1 MRDLSR
7 QAVIDRLRRDP
18 APEVLVIGAGING
31 AAVFRELAL
40 NGVRVLLVDR
50 GDIAQGASSALS
62 RMVHGG
68 LRYLETADF
77 ALVREGATERNR
89 LLRNAPHLV
98 GPLRTIVPLY
108 DSWGGTLAAAAR
120 FLRRPVRAGRRGAV
134 LVRIGLALYDWLGR
148 SERTMPK
155 HRMLG
160 RDAALAAMPGLTRGI
175 AAAAEYWDGWVSH
188 PERINLELVLDA
200 LHAAPQAEALT
211 YAAAEGIDAEAV
223 TLRDTMTDTT
233 LRIAP
238 RIVVNA
244 AGAWIDRVNAPMGV
258 NRRLIGGTKGSHLVI
273 DHDGLRAALG
283 DAMLYFEA
291 PDGRTCIVF
300 PYLGNVLLGTTDI
313 RVEDA
318 DGVRCTEEEI
328 DYLLGVLGQVLPDVA
343 IGREHIRFRYSG
355 VRPLPHVDAATPGM
369 IPRSHSLVASEA
381 TPQRPFPVLSM
392 VSGKW
397 TTFRAFGEQ
406 AADDVLRRLG
416 RARLAGTQ
424 ALPIGGG
431 AGFPADR
438 AAWLRE
444 VARETGI
451 AAPRIDALLA
461 RYGTRAR
468 DAARAI
474 AAGPDAPLAT
484 LPDHSTGEI
493 AWIAREELVTT
504 LSDAILRRTLIA
516 LRGQASEEAVRE
528 VAGVLAG
535 TLGWSPQRRREEE
548 AATLALLR
556 ERHGA
561 GRPLGADDRSAR
573 APPTR
578 RISP

>member
-7 QAVIDRLRRDP
+7 QAVIDRLRQDP
-18 APEVLVIGAGING
+18 AVEVLVIGAGING

-50 GDIAQGASSALS
+50 GDIAEGASSALS

-98 GPLRTIVPLY
+98 GPLRTVVPLY
-108 DSWGGTLAAAAR
+108 DLWGGTLAAVAR
-120 FLRRPVRAGRRGAV
+120 FFRQPVQAGRRGAV

-148 SERTMPK
+148 RERTMPR
-155 HRMLG
+155 HRMLR
-160 RDAALAAMPGLTRGI
+160 RDAALAAMPGLTRSI
-175 AAAAEYWDGWVSH
+175 TAAAEYWDGWVAH

-200 LHAAPQAEALT
+200 LRDAPQAEALT
-211 YAAAEGIDAEAV
+211 YVAAEGISAEGV
-223 TLRDTMTDTT
+223 TLRDTTTNET
-233 LRIAP
+233 LRVAP

-244 AGAWIDRVNAPMGV
+244 AGAWIDRVNAPMGI
-258 NRRLIGGTKGSHLVI
+258 NQRMIGGTKGSHLVI

-318 DGVRCTEEEI
+318 DGVHCTEAEV
-328 DYLLGVLGQVLPDVA
+328 DYLLSVLKQVLPDVA

-381 TPQRPFPVLSM
+381 TPARPFPVLSM

-406 AADDVLRRLG
+406 AADEVLRRLG
-416 RARLAGTQ
+416 HARITDTQ
-424 ALPIGGG
+424 ARAIGGG
-431 AGFPADR
+431 ADFPSDR
-438 AAWLRE
+438 TTWVRD
-444 VARETGI
+444 VARETGLSE
-451 AAPRIDALLA
+451 ARIDTLLS

-474 AAGPDAPLAT
+474 AAGPDAPFGT
-484 LPDHSTGEI
+484 LPDCSTGEI
-493 AWIAREELVTT
+493 AWIAREELVTH
-504 LSDAILRRTLIA
+504 LSDVILRRTLIA
-516 LRGQASEEAVRE
+516 LRGEATEDAVRE
-528 VAGVLAG
+528 VAAVLAE
-535 TLGWSPQRRREEE
+535 TLGWTPQQRAREE

-561 GRPLGADDRSAR
+561 GYPPNAPRPVAV
-573 APPTR
+573 
-578 RISP
+578 IS

>member
-1 MRDLSR
+1 M
-7 QAVIDRLRRDP
+7 DRLRHDP
-18 APEVLVIGAGING
+18 AVDVLVIGAGING

-50 GDIAQGASSALS
+50 GDIAEGASSALS

-98 GPLRTIVPLY
+98 GPLRTVVPLY
-108 DSWGGTLAAAAR
+108 DRWGGTLAAMAR
-120 FLRRPVRAGRRGAV
+120 FVRRPVQAGRRGAV

-148 SERTMPK
+148 RERTMPR

-160 RDAALAAMPGLTRGI
+160 RDAALAAMPGLTRSI
-175 AAAAEYWDGWVSH
+175 TAAAEYWDGWVAH

-200 LHAAPQAEALT
+200 LHAVPQAEALT
-211 YAAAEGIDAEAV
+211 YAAAEGMGAEGVA
-223 TLRDTMTDTT
+223 LRDTTTGET
-233 LRIAP
+233 LRVVP

-244 AGAWIDRVNAPMGV
+244 AGAWIDRVNAPMGI
-258 NRRLIGGTKGSHLVI
+258 NQRMIGGTKGSHLVI

-313 RVEDA
+313 RVEHA
-318 DGVRCTEEEI
+318 DGVHCTEQEV
-328 DYLLGVLGQVLPDVA
+328 DYLLSVLKQVLPDVA

-381 TPQRPFPVLSM
+381 TSQRPFPVLSM

-406 AADDVLRRLG
+406 AADEVLRRLG
-416 RARLAGTQ
+416 RARGTGTQ

-431 AGFPADR
+431 ADFPTDQ
-438 AAWLRE
+438 AAWVRT
-444 VARETGI
+444 VAQETGL
-451 AAPRIDALLA
+451 AEGRIGVLLS

-474 AAGPDAPLAT
+474 AGGSDAPLAA

-493 AWIAREELVTT
+493 AWIARGELVTR
-504 LSDAILRRTLIA
+504 LSDVILRRTLIA
-516 LRGQASEEAVRE
+516 LRGQASDAAVRE
-528 VAGVLAG
+528 VAGVLAE
-535 TLGWSPQRRREEE
+535 TLGWSPAQRAEQE

-556 ERHGA
+556 DRHGA
-561 GRPLGADDRSAR
+561 GQPLDATRPASVM
-573 APPTR
+573 
-578 RISP
+578 S

>member
-7 QAVIDRLRRDP
+7 QAVTDRLRRDP
-18 APEVLVIGAGING
+18 GVEALVIGAGING

-50 GDIAQGASSALS
+50 GDIAEGASSALS

-68 LRYLETADF
+68 LRYLETAEF

-89 LLRNAPHLV
+89 LLHNAPHLV
-98 GPLRTIVPLY
+98 GPLRTMVPLY
-108 DSWGGTLAAAAR
+108 DRWGGTLAAIR
-120 FLRRPVRAGRRGAV
+120 KMLRRPGGSGRRGSV
-134 LVRIGLALYDWLGR
+134 LIRIGLTIYDWLGR
-148 SERTMPK
+148 RERTMPR
-155 HRMLG
+155 HRMLA
-160 RDAALAAMPGLTRGI
+160 RDAALAAMPGLTRSI
-175 AAAAEYWDGWVSH
+175 TAAAEYWDGWVSH

-211 YAAAEGIDAEAV
+211 YAAAEGITADGV
-223 TLRDTMTDTT
+223 TLRDTTTNET
-233 LRIAP
+233 LRITP

-244 AGAWIDRVNAPMGV
+244 AGAWIDRVNAPLGINQRM
-258 NRRLIGGTKGSHLVI
+258 IGGTKGSHLVI

-283 DAMLYFEA
+283 GAMLYFEA

-300 PYLGNVLLGTTDI
+300 PFLGNVLLGTTDI

-318 DGVRCTEEEI
+318 DGVHCTEAEV
-328 DYLLGVLGQVLPDVA
+328 DYLLAVLREVLPDVA

-355 VRPLPHVDAATPGM
+355 VRPLPHVDAATPSL
-369 IPRSHSLVASEA
+369 IPRTHSLVASEP
-381 TPQRPFPVLSM
+381 TPERPFPVLSM

-406 AADDVLRRLG
+406 AADEVLRRLG
-416 RARLAGTQ
+416 RTRSTGTQ
-424 ALPIGGG
+424 ARPIGGG
-431 AGFPADR
+431 ADFPTDR
-438 AAWLRE
+438 AAWARD
-444 VARETGI
+444 VARETGLPE
-451 AAPRIDALLA
+451 PRIATLLD

-474 AAGPDAPLAT
+474 AAGPDAPLAA
-484 LPDHSTGEI
+484 LPDHSTAEI

-504 LSDAILRRTLIA
+504 LSDVILRRTLIA

-528 VAGVLAG
+528 VAGVLAH
-535 TLGWSPQRRREEE
+535 TLGWTPEHRAEQE
-548 AATLALLR
+548 ATTLALLR
-556 ERHGA
+556 DRHGA
-561 GRPLGADDRSAR
+561 GQPLNATRPVSAM
-573 APPTR
+573 
-578 RISP
+578 S

>member
-7 QAVIDRLRRDP
+7 QAVIDRLRQDP
-18 APEVLVIGAGING
+18 SVEVLVIGAGING

-50 GDIAQGASSALS
+50 GDIAEGASSALS

-98 GPLRTIVPLY
+98 GPLRTVVPLY
-108 DSWGGTLAAAAR
+108 DLWGGTLAAVAR
-120 FLRRPVRAGRRGAV
+120 FFRRPVQAGRRGAV

-148 SERTMPK
+148 RERTMPR

-160 RDAALAAMPGLTRGI
+160 RDAALAAMPGLTRSI
-175 AAAAEYWDGWVSH
+175 ASAAEYWDGWVAH

-200 LHAAPQAEALT
+200 LHAAPLAEALT
-211 YAAAEGIDAEAV
+211 YAAAEGIGAEGV
-223 TLRDTMTDTT
+223 TIRDGTTGET

-238 RIVVNA
+238 RLVVNA
-244 AGAWIDRVNAPMGV
+244 AGAWIDRVNAPMGI
-258 NRRLIGGTKGSHLVI
+258 NQRMIGGTKGSHLVI

-318 DGVRCTEEEI
+318 DGVHCTEAEV
-328 DYLLGVLGQVLPDVA
+328 DYLLAVLHQVLPNLA

-355 VRPLPHVDAATPGM
+355 VRPLPHVDAATPSM

-406 AADDVLRRLG
+406 AADEVLRRLG
-416 RARLAGTQ
+416 RVHATGTQ

-451 AAPRIDALLA
+451 AEARIDALLA

-493 AWIAREELVTT
+493 AWIARGELVTR
-504 LSDAILRRTLIA
+504 LSDVILRRTLVA
-516 LRGQASEEAVRE
+516 LRGQASEDAVRE
-528 VAGVLAG
+528 VAAVLAD
-535 TLGWSPQRRREEE
+535 TLGWSPHRRAAEE
-548 AATLALLR
+548 ATTLAVLR
-556 ERHGA
+556 DRHGA
-561 GRPLGADDRSAR
+561 GQPMGATQPVSAM
-573 APPTR
+573 P
-578 RISP
+578 

>member
-7 QAVIDRLRRDP
+7 QAVTDRLRQDP
-18 APEVLVIGAGING
+18 AVEVLVIGAGING
-31 AAVFRELAL
+31 AAVFRDLAL

-50 GDIAQGASSALS
+50 GDIAEGASSALS

-98 GPLRTIVPLY
+98 GPLRTMVPLY
-108 DSWGGTLAAAAR
+108 DRWGGTLAAIGR
-120 FLRRPVRAGRRGAV
+120 FFRRPVEASRRGAV
-134 LVRIGLALYDWLGR
+134 LIRIGLALYDWLGR
-148 SERTMPK
+148 RERTMPQ

-160 RDAALAAMPGLTRGI
+160 RDAALAAMPGLTRSI
-175 AAAAEYWDGWVSH
+175 TAAAEYWDGWVSH

-200 LHAAPQAEALT
+200 LRDAPRAEALT
-211 YAAAEGIDAEAV
+211 YAAAEGFTAEGV
-223 TLRDTMTDTT
+223 TLRDTITGET
-233 LRIAP
+233 LHIAP

-244 AGAWIDRVNAPMGV
+244 AGAWIDRVNAPMGI
-258 NRRLIGGTKGSHLVI
+258 NQRMIGGTKGSHLVI
-273 DHDGLRAALG
+273 DHDGLRDALG
-283 DAMLYFEA
+283 GAMLYFEA

-300 PYLGNVLLGTTDI
+300 PFLGNVLLGTTDI

-318 DGVRCTEEEI
+318 DGVRCTDAEV
-328 DYLLGVLGQVLPDVA
+328 DYLLDVLKQVLPDVA
-343 IGREHIRFRYSG
+343 IGREHIRFRYAG
-355 VRPLPHVDAATPGM
+355 VRPLPHVDAATPSL
-369 IPRSHSLVASEA
+369 IPRTHSLVASEA
-381 TPQRPFPVLSM
+381 TPERAFPILSM

-406 AADDVLRRLG
+406 AADEALRRLG
-416 RARLAGTQ
+416 HARTRSTA

-438 AAWLRE
+438 AAWLRD
-444 VARETGI
+444 VAQETGVAEPRI
-451 AAPRIDALLA
+451 AALFD

-474 AAGPDAPLAT
+474 AAGPDAPLPA
-484 LPDHSTGEI
+484 LPDHSTAEI

-504 LSDAILRRTLIA
+504 LSDVILRRTLIA
-516 LRGQASEEAVRE
+516 LRGQASEEAVRD
-528 VAGVLAG
+528 VAGVLAD
-535 TLGWSPQRRREEE
+535 TLGWTPAHRAAQE
-548 AATLALLR
+548 AATLSLLR
-556 ERHGA
+556 DRHGA
-561 GRPLGADDRSAR
+561 GQPLNATRPVSA
-573 APPTR
+573 
-578 RISP
+578 IS